1 MDGERN
7 ALKMDLLASVT
18 ERGRRPPVS
27 NFAWM
32 EMSGW
37 RSRRE
42 EGVKGP
48 RRWRPVKTSSKRM
61 GRPVQSGGGVSM
73 GVDGGMWGGLTVGVG
88 GGLDGGEG
96 VGADDFDEFALEEGV
111 ARGRFVSIRW
121 VGMGG
126 ITYTNIMP
134 PAPRRIGSITR
145 APNFRP

>member
-1 MDGERN
+1 MDGDVRVE
-7 ALKMDLLASVT
+7 V
-18 ERGRRPPVS
+18 
-27 NFAWM
+27 
-32 EMSGW
+32 
-37 RSRRE
+37 E
-42 EGVKGP
+42 EGGGGEGAEAVEAGEDFVEEDGEAGP
-48 RRWRPVKTSSKRM
+48 VW
-61 GRPVQSGGGVSM
+61 GGVSM
-73 GVDGGMWGGLTVGVG
+73 GVEGGMWGGLTVGVG
-88 GGLDGGEG
+88 GGIDGGEG